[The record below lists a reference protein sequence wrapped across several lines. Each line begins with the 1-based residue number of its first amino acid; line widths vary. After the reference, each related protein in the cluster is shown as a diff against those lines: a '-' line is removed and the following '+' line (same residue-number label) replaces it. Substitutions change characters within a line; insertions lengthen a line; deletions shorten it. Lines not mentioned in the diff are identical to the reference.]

1 MQKAAAFKEKGN
13 ASYKERRFAQA
24 AVLYTRAIQVS
35 PKPEPVFYSNRAAC
49 TSDFLVL
56 PIFHSMH
63 LGYVNMSPPQ
73 HEMVVEDCNEALKLD
88 IKYVKALNRRAGA
101 LEALERYEEALRGR
115 FLSKIP
121 PKSVLLLP
129 DYTAA
134 TILDKFTNQAT
145 ATSVERVLQK
155 LATKKAAEILTG
167 RQPRLPSYTFI
178 SAYLAAFRPRWYSF
192 HMI

>member
-49 TSDFLVL
+49 TSDSLAL
-56 PIFHSMH
+56 LILRSIH

-115 FLSKIP
+115 
-121 PKSVLLLP
+121 
-129 DYTAA
+129 
-134 TILDKFTNQAT
+134 
-145 ATSVERVLQK
+145 
-155 LATKKAAEILTG
+155 
-167 RQPRLPSYTFI
+167 
-178 SAYLAAFRPRWYSF
+178 
-192 HMI
+192 